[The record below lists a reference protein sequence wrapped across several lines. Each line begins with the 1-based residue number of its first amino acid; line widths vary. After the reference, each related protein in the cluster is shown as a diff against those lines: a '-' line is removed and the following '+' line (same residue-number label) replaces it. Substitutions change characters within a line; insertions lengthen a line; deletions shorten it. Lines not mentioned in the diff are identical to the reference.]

1 MRNAYLFDAIRTPRG
16 IGKSSG
22 ALYEVK
28 PIDLLTTTLRALKQR
43 NALPTQEVSD
53 AIIGCVT
60 PVAGQGSNIA
70 KAALLH
76 AGWSNQAA
84 GMQINRFCTSG
95 LEAINLAMLKI
106 RAGFE
111 DLVVAGGVESMSQIP
126 MGSDGGALIDDPE
139 VIDRV
144 NYLPQGV
151 AADLIATMGGFSRM
165 QVDEYALLSQE
176 RAITAMQKGYF
187 KNSIIPVKDQ
197 NGLIILAE
205 DEYIRPDSTIEG
217 LTALPTSFNALG
229 ELGYDALAMQKYPE
243 IARINHVHTA
253 GNSSGIVDGS
263 ALVLVGSDKKGKEIG
278 LQPRAKIVSVGLAC
292 VEPTLMLT
300 GTIPAAQRAL
310 ANAGMQAKDIDLWEC
325 NEAFASVVLK
335 FQQAMDINLDQLNVN
350 GGAIALGHP
359 LGATGAMLV
368 GTILD
373 ELERRNLSTGLITI
387 GAVGGMGVATIIE
400 RV

>member
-16 IGKSSG
+16 IGKPSG
-22 ALYEVK
+22 TLYEVK
-28 PIDLLTTTLRALKQR
+28 PIDLLTTTLRALEHR
-43 NALPTQEVSD
+43 NDLPTKEVSD

-70 KAALLH
+70 KAALLY
-76 AGWSNQAA
+76 AGWNNQAA

-95 LEAINLAMLKI
+95 LEAINLAMLKV
-106 RAGFE
+106 RSGFE
-111 DLVVAGGVESMSQIP
+111 ELVVAGGVESMSQVP
-126 MGSDGGALIDDPE
+126 MGSDGGALLDDPE
-139 VIDRV
+139 VISRV
-144 NYLPQGV
+144 NYLPQGI
-151 AADLIATMGGFSRM
+151 AADLIATMEGFSRM

-176 RAITAMQKGYF
+176 RAASAIAKGYF
-187 KNSIIPVKDQ
+187 QQSTIPVKDQ
-197 NGLIILAE
+197 NGLSILE
-205 DEYIRPDSTIEG
+205 KEEYLRPDTTIEA
-217 LTALPTSFNALG
+217 LNALPTSFSSLG
-229 ELGYDALAMQKYPE
+229 ELGYNALALQKYPE
-243 IARINHVHTA
+243 VTAITHVHTA

-278 LQPRAKIVSVGLAC
+278 LKPRAKIVSVGLAC

-300 GTIPAAQRAL
+300 GTIPAAEKAL
-310 ANAGMQAKDIDLWEC
+310 AAAGMQVKDIDLWEC

-335 FQQAMDINLDQLNVN
+335 FQQAMDIKMDCLNVN
-350 GGAIALGHP
+350 GGAISLGHP

-368 GTILD
+368 GTLLD
-373 ELERRNLSTGLITI
+373 ELERRDLSTGLVTI